1 MTLLE
6 SAQTAGG
13 EKRSVGR
20 FYQSLWMMLAIS
32 AVMLGGICTRL
43 IYLQLVDGSR
53 HRQLA
58 DSNRIRIVPYQPVR
72 GNIFDRHGKIL
83 ATSKLSHAVFVW
95 PMAQKPSQW
104 SQTLAKLAPI
114 VGVPQDEL
122 QRRLDRYGYTS
133 PLPLRLVRGIRPE
146 QVTALE
152 EYSNQLPGVEVNVEA
167 IRIYPQQ
174 EVAAHVLGYTG
185 EITEK
190 ELERVKDRGYRVGD
204 IIGQLGLESA
214 LEDRLRGE
222 WGGKQILVDGQ
233 GQLLQML
240 GDKPSKA
247 GLDLHLTIDIE
258 LQKAAEQVL
267 GGNPG
272 AVVVLDPRNGEVL
285 AMVSYPTFNP
295 NVFSKRMTPTDW
307 KELQTEDHPFVNRAI
322 QGFPPASTF
331 KIVTTTAAIESGVFP
346 PDTVLQTYP
355 YISSGG
361 IDFWDWNRAGFGPL
375 DFTGAMAWSSDTFFY
390 QIAQGIGAKTLIE
403 WTRRFGFGSKTGIEL
418 APEEAEGLVPDAR
431 WKQEV
436 LGEEWFEG
444 DSINMSIGQ
453 GFLQT
458 SPLQQAVMFAVP
470 ASGGN
475 RVKPHLVMDNRDAK
489 SWRESLHLK
498 PETVEVLRE
507 GLRRVVTEGTG
518 TEMDSTSMPPAAG
531 KSGTAEA
538 PPYESHTWFGAY
550 APMDRP
556 EIVVVVFGEHSGL
569 GGGKFAAPKVRQV
582 MEAYFRLKANRAA
595 PNKKPQA
602 IRDDVDVEIE
612 QNRS

>member
-6 SAQTAGG
+6 STPTDGR

-32 AVMLGGICTRL
+32 AMMIGGIATRL
-43 IYLQLVDGSR
+43 VYLQLVNGNH

-58 DSNRIRIVPYQPVR
+58 NDNRIRIVPNQPVR

-83 ATSKLSHAVFVW
+83 ASSKLSHAVFLW
-95 PMAQKPSQW
+95 PMAQKPNQW
-104 SQTLAKLAPI
+104 PATLAKIAPI
-114 VGVPQDEL
+114 LQVPQEQL
-122 QRRLDRYGYTS
+122 QKRLDRYGYDS
-133 PLPLRLVRGIRPE
+133 PLPLRIARGINPE
-146 QVTALE
+146 QITALE
-152 EYSNQLPGVEVNVEA
+152 EYKSQLPGVEVNVEA
-167 IRIYPQQ
+167 LRTYPNQ

-185 EITEK
+185 EITEE
-190 ELERVKDRGYRVGD
+190 ELDLIEDRKYRLGD
-204 IIGQLGLESA
+204 IVGQMGIEA
-214 LEDRLRGE
+214 AEEDRLRGE
-222 WGGKQILVDGQ
+222 WGGRQMVVDNQGRVLQILGE
-233 GQLLQML
+233 
-240 GDKPSKA
+240 KPSKA
-247 GLDLHLTIDIE
+247 GQDLHLTLDLE
-258 LQKAAEQVL
+258 LQKAAEAAL
-267 GGNPG
+267 GGNQG
-272 AVVVLDPRNGEVL
+272 AVVALDPRNGEVL
-285 AMVSYPTFNP
+285 AMVSRPTFDP
-295 NVFSKRMTPTDW
+295 NVFSKRMTDEDW
-307 KELQTEDHPFVNRAI
+307 AQLQSEDHPFVNRAL

-346 PDTVLQTYP
+346 PDTVLSTYP
-355 YISSGG
+355 YIVSGG
-361 IDFWDWNRAGFGPL
+361 IEFWDWNRAGFGPL
-375 DFTGAMAWSSDTFFY
+375 DFPGALAWSSDTFFY
-390 QIAQGIGAKTLIE
+390 QIAQGIGEKPLIE

-418 APEEAEGLVPDAR
+418 GSEEAEGLVPDEK

-436 LGEEWFEG
+436 LGEGWFQG

-470 ASGGN
+470 ASGGY

-498 PETVEVLRE
+498 PETVEILRE
-507 GLRRVVTEGTG
+507 GLRLVVTGGTG
-518 TEMDSTSMPPAAG
+518 TEMDSGSMPPASG

-550 APMDRP
+550 APMDNP

-582 MEAYFRLKANRAA
+582 MEAYFSLKASREAGNE
-595 PNKKPQA
+595 KPQESVPDPKA
-602 IRDDVDVEIE
+602 ETGND
-612 QNRS
+612 

>member
-1 MTLLE
+1 
-6 SAQTAGG
+6 
-13 EKRSVGR
+13 
-20 FYQSLWMMLAIS
+20 MMLAIS
-32 AVMLGGICTRL
+32 TVMLGGICTRL
-43 IYLQLVDGSR
+43 IYLQLVEGSR

-58 DSNRIRIVPYQPVR
+58 DSNRIRIVPVQPVR

-95 PMAQKPSQW
+95 PMAQNPSQW
-104 SQTLAKLAPI
+104 SDTLGKLAPI
-114 VGVPQDEL
+114 VGVPQEEL

-133 PLPLRLVRGIRPE
+133 PMPRRLVRGIQPE
-146 QVTALE
+146 QVTAIE
-152 EYSNQLPGVEVNVEA
+152 EYSSQLPGVEVNVEA

-190 ELERVKDRGYRVGD
+190 ELEQVKDRGYRLGD
-204 IIGQLGLESA
+204 LIGQLGIEAA

-233 GQLLQML
+233 GKLLRL
-240 GDKPSKA
+240 LAEKPSKA
-247 GLDLHLTIDIE
+247 GEDIKLTIDVE
-258 LQKAAEQVL
+258 LQKAAEDVL
-267 GGNPG
+267 GDHQG

-285 AMVSYPTFNP
+285 AMVSRPTFDP
-295 NVFSKRMTPTDW
+295 NAFSKRMTPNDW
-307 KELQTEDHPFVNRAI
+307 KELQTEGHPFVNRAI
-322 QGFPPASTF
+322 QVFPPASTF

-390 QIAQGIGAKTLIE
+390 QIAQGIGAKPLIE

-418 APEEAEGLVPDAR
+418 VSEEAAGLVPDAQ
-431 WKQEV
+431 WKQAV
-436 LGEEWFEG
+436 LGERWFEG
-444 DSINMSIGQ
+444 DAINMSIGQ

-470 ASGGN
+470 ASGGD
-475 RVKPHLVMDNRDAK
+475 RVKPHLVMDNQDAK
-489 SWRESLHLK
+489 SWRESLNLK
-498 PETVEVLRE
+498 PETVKVLRE
-507 GLRRVVTEGTG
+507 GLRQVVTEGTG
-518 TEMDSTSMPPAAG
+518 TEMDSTSIPPAAG

-538 PPYESHTWFGAY
+538 PPHESHTWFGAY
-550 APMDRP
+550 APMESP

-582 MEAYFRLKANRAA
+582 MEAYFRLKANRQA
-595 PNKKPQA
+595 PKKPRQ
-602 IRDDVDVEIE
+602 VLSE
-612 QNRS
+612 QIDGPIQPN